1 MKQRWENEIISKK
14 AKFGQANQSSLQQLA
29 ERIYAKCTELPPEMS
44 TKCADLLER
53 YNRLSKE
60 IHNRLELLEKSLQW
74 IKDADGVNNIYG
86 GNKLNF

>member
-1 MKQRWENEIISKK
+1 MKQRWENVIRKNG
-14 AKFGQANQSSLQQLA
+14 KFGQANQSNLQQLA

-60 IHNRLELLEKSLQW
+60 IQIRLELLKKILQW
-74 IKDADGVNNIYG
+74 IKDADGVKNLRG
-86 GNKLNF
+86 KNK